1 MVSPTVQKLRSQRE
15 EVAPFKIAV
24 APEAASIAAPDN
36 AADLPKFP
44 FCVVHPIWLSS
55 VDFGRQDSG
64 PIAVDLSL

>member
-1 MVSPTVQKLRSQRE
+1 M
-15 EVAPFKIAV
+15 

-55 VDFGRQDSG
+55 VDFGRRDSD